1 MKLRLFFLSLLA
13 VLLFLAGI
21 AMELLL
27 SGTLVWAEVE
37 AAVFGTQTTTGG
49 LNLACPLML
58 SSSESGV
65 VSTLIA
71 NSLDQQVSPLVI
83 TEISRGGAPQS
94 LSRTL
99 LLDPHQDQTLQRPV
113 NDSDLI
119 FGRLI
124 LVNVVQFGYADL
136 DPHRGFCGILVFD
149 LFNLTGY
156 ELLILILVGGFL
168 LILVGGLFWSRLHA
182 PLNQLAEKTLESL
195 WRAGR
200 GYSLGRADGPAGLV
214 GSDLVSGCLRLD
226 HACRALHRFP
236 ALPRLKWKMTVGA
249 IVRRNAGRD

>member
-1 MKLRLFFLSLLA
+1 VLSVLILVIFDALMKLSSFFLSLLA
-13 VLLFLAGI
+13 VLLFLVGI
-21 AMELLL
+21 ALELSL
-27 SGTLVWAEVE
+27 SGASVWAEVE

-58 SSSESGV
+58 SSSESGM

-83 TEISRGGAPQS
+83 TEISRGGVPQS

-99 LLDPHQDQTLQRPV
+99 LLPPHQDQTLQWSV
-113 NDSDLI
+113 DDSDLI

-124 LVNVVQFGYADL
+124 LVNVVQSRYADL

-156 ELLILILVGGFL
+156 ESLVLILIGGFL
-168 LILVGGLFWSRLHA
+168 LILVGGLLWSRLHA
-182 PLNQLAEKTLESL
+182 PLNELAEQTLKACGAL
-195 WRAGR
+195 AGVTTFAV
-200 GYSLGRADGPAGLV
+200 LT
-214 GSDLVSGCLRLD
+214 
-226 HACRALHRFP
+226 
-236 ALPRLKWKMTVGA
+236 ALPRWWGLTLFLDAFALIMLVVLFTDFLLFPGSGGK
-249 IVRRNAGRD
+249 

>member
-1 MKLRLFFLSLLA
+1 MKLRSFFLSLLA

-37 AAVFGTQTTTGG
+37 AAIFGTQTTTGG

-65 VSTLIA
+65 VSTLIT

-99 LLDPHQDQTLQRPV
+99 LLAPHQDQTLQWSV
-113 NDSDLI
+113 DDSDLI

-124 LVNVVQFGYADL
+124 LVNVVQSRYADL
-136 DPHRGFCGILVFD
+136 DPHGGFCGILVFD

-156 ELLILILVGGFL
+156 ESLVLILIGGFL
-168 LILVGGLFWSRLHA
+168 LILVGGLLWSRLHA
-182 PLNQLAEKTLESL
+182 PLNELAEQTLKACGGL
-195 WRAGR
+195 AG
-200 GYSLGRADGPAGLV
+200 V
-214 GSDLVSGCLRLD
+214 I
-226 HACRALHRFP
+226 ALAVLT
-236 ALPRLKWKMTVGA
+236 ALPRWWGLTLFLDAFAWIMLVVLFTDFLLFPGSSGK
-249 IVRRNAGRD
+249 